1 MKNKIVCFGEIM
13 LRLKSP
19 SSERLLQSPM
29 FEATFGG
36 GEANVAVSLSYLGKK
51 SSYVTAV
58 PDNALGDSAIREL
71 QKHGVD
77 ITNCIRSPGRMGLYF
92 LESGS
97 MQRPSTVLYD
107 RAESSIAKA
116 SFQDFDW
123 KAIFQDAVWFHIT
136 GITPAISQAA
146 AESSLEAVKQAKKAG
161 LQVSIDLN
169 YRNKLWQYGKKAPEV
184 MNELVKYADLLVA
197 NEEDIQKSLGIEAEV
212 DVAKG
217 KLEIESYKALIS
229 KLQEK
234 FPQIKHVAITLRE
247 SFSADNNSWSALL
260 SGEKGFYES
269 KKYEL
274 KDIVDRVGGGDA
286 FSAALIFALLEN
298 QKDEQA
304 ALDFAVASSALKHSI
319 LGDFNFVTKAEV
331 ENLLKGDASGRVQR

>member
-1 MKNKIVCFGEIM
+1 MKKIVCFGEIM

-19 SSERLLQSPM
+19 GFEKLLQSPVL
-29 FEATFGG
+29 EATYGG
-36 GEANVAVSLSYLGKK
+36 GEANVAVSLAYLGKK
-51 SSYVTAV
+51 SSYVTAL
-58 PDNALGDSAIREL
+58 PNNALGDGAIREM

-77 ITNCIRSPGRMGLYF
+77 VSNCIRSPGRVGIYF
-92 LESGS
+92 LETGA

-123 KAIFQDAVWFHIT
+123 KAIFQDAAWFHIT

-146 AESSLEAVKQAKKAG
+146 AESSLEAITQAKKAG
-161 LQVSIDLN
+161 LKVSIDLN
-169 YRNKLWQYGKKAPEV
+169 YRNKLWKYGKTAPEV

-197 NEEDIQKSLGIEAEV
+197 NEEDIQKSLGIEAEI

-217 KLEIESYKALIS
+217 KLEIDSYKALIS

-247 SFSADNNSWSALL
+247 SFSADNNSWSGILA
-260 SGEKGFYES
+260 SENGFYQS
-269 KKYEL
+269 KKYVLE
-274 KDIVDRVGGGDA
+274 DIVDRVGGGDA
-286 FSAALIFALLEN
+286 FSAALIYALLEN
-298 QKDEQA
+298 PNDEKR
-304 ALDFAVASSALKHSI
+304 ALDFAIASSVLKHSI
-319 LGDFNFVTKAEV
+319 SGDFNLSTRAEV
-331 ENLLKGDASGRVQR
+331 ENLLKGDTSGRVQR

>member
-1 MKNKIVCFGEIM
+1 MKKIVCFGEIM

-19 SSERLLQSPM
+19 GFGKLLQSPVL
-29 FEATFGG
+29 EATYGG

-51 SSYVTAV
+51 SSYVTAL
-58 PDNALGDSAIREL
+58 PNNALGESAIREM

-77 ITNCIRSPGRMGLYF
+77 VSNCIRSPGRMGIYF
-92 LESGS
+92 LETGA

-123 KAIFQDAVWFHIT
+123 KAIFQDAAWFHIT

-146 AESSLEAVKQAKKAG
+146 AESSLEAITQAKKAG
-161 LQVSIDLN
+161 LKVSIDLN
-169 YRNKLWQYGKKAPEV
+169 YRNKLWKYGKTAPEV

-197 NEEDIQKSLGIEAEV
+197 NEEDIQKSLGIEAEI

-217 KLEIESYKALIS
+217 KLEIDSYKALIS
-229 KLQEK
+229 SLQGK

-247 SFSADNNSWSALL
+247 
-260 SGEKGFYES
+260 
-269 KKYEL
+269 
-274 KDIVDRVGGGDA
+274 
-286 FSAALIFALLEN
+286 
-298 QKDEQA
+298 
-304 ALDFAVASSALKHSI
+304 
-319 LGDFNFVTKAEV
+319 
-331 ENLLKGDASGRVQR
+331 